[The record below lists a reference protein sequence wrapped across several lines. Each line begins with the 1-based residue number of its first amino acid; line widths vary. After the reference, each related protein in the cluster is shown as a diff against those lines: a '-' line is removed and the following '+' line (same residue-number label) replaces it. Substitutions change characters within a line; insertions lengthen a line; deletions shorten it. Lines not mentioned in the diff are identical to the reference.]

1 MNPIEA
7 IETAHAADNPEAEKD
22 LYPLLGEEPIES
34 VAPYI
39 NPPMDP
45 GYELPPVDPVP
56 FVDPFADIAQ
66 RAQEKIPKLFH
77 ELRQLPWQ
85 VVQSSQKKLMAMSNA
100 RQLSAVQKHLL
111 MACVN
116 PKSNPLECL
125 DRCSMEELNALAEA
139 LQELARR
146 KMPLSKSL
154 QLEQEQRSLQILYQ
168 ILEAESFRRNP

>member
-1 MNPIEA
+1 MAN
-7 IETAHAADNPEAEKD
+7 AADSPREEEEPYPE
-22 LYPLLGEEPIES
+22 LGEDPIES
-34 VAPYI
+34 IAPYV

-45 GYELPPVDPVP
+45 GYELPPVEPVP
-56 FVDPFADIAQ
+56 FVDPFAEIAR
-66 RAQEKIPKLFH
+66 RAREKIPRLFQ

-85 VVQSSQKKLMAMSNA
+85 VVQSSQKKLMAMPNA
-100 RQLSAVQKHLL
+100 RQLSAVQKQLL

-125 DRCSMEELNALAEA
+125 DRCSTEELGALAEA
-139 LQELARR
+139 LQDLARR

>member
-1 MNPIEA
+1 MNALE
-7 IETAHAADNPEAEKD
+7 EE
-22 LYPLLGEEPIES
+22 LYPELGEDPIES
-34 VAPYI
+34 IAPYV

-45 GYELPPVDPVP
+45 GYELPPVEPVP
-56 FVDPFADIAQ
+56 FVDPFAEIAQ
-66 RAQEKIPKLFH
+66 RAREKIPRLFH

-85 VVQSSQKKLMAMSNA
+85 VVQSSQKKLMAMPNA
-100 RQLSAVQKHLL
+100 RQLSAVQKQLL

-125 DRCSMEELNALAEA
+125 DRCSTEELGALAEA
-139 LQELARR
+139 LQDLARR